1 MKKILRKFLVRLVPL
16 GPLCTAPLTYHLWLQ
31 GESLDIS
38 TAKSIE
44 DCVQQC
50 RVKKPDCTAVTYLEY
65 TKDEDNLCILFKTCP
80 SVDSSGVGNST
91 KLDCSQSRKCQT
103 PC

>member
-1 MKKILRKFLVRLVPL
+1 MSTLLLLVL
-16 GPLCTAPLTYHLWLQ
+16 APLTYYLWLQ
-31 GESLDIS
+31 GESLAIS

-65 TKDEDNLCILFKTCP
+65 TTKDDDNLCILFKTCP

-91 KLDCSQSRKCQT
+91 KLDCSQSRKYQIHYYKVLQ
-103 PC
+103 